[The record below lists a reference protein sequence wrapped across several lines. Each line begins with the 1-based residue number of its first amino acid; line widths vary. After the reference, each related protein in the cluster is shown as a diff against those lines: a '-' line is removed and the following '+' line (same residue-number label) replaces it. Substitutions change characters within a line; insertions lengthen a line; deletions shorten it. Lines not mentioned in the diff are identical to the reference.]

1 MNFGALFKVK
11 LWLNFFVLFLKLQ
24 NSIFFLFLQ
33 KSQHVLEHFLKSDI
47 PCVASRM
54 SRFCINLE
62 GITKSESGS
71 VLSKATKVSGSD

>member
-11 LWLNFFVLFLKLQ
+11 LWLNFFGFVFKVIEF
-24 NSIFFLFLQ
+24 NFFLFLQ
-33 KSQHVLEHFLKSDI
+33 KSLHVLEHLLKSDI

-54 SRFCINLE
+54 SRFCTNLE

-71 VLSKATKVSGSD
+71 VLSKATKASGSD

>member
-1 MNFGALFKVK
+1 MD
-11 LWLNFFVLFLKLQ
+11 
-24 NSIFFLFLQ
+24 LFLQ
-33 KSQHVLEHFLKSDI
+33 KSLHVLEHLLKSDI

-54 SRFCINLE
+54 SRFCTNLE

>member
-1 MNFGALFKVK
+1 MK
-11 LWLNFFVLFLKLQ
+11 LWLNFFVLFCKVMEFK
-24 NSIFFLFLQ
+24 FFSFFLQ
-33 KSQHVLEHFLKSDI
+33 KSLHVLEHLLKSDI

-54 SRFCINLE
+54 SRFCTNLE